1 MDISCNAHDIVVS
14 INEESV
20 CVSVREKELL
30 SFCETLIEDKS
41 ETRGTNKVMT
51 VVGPD

>member
-20 CVSVREKELL
+20 CVSVREKEL
-30 SFCETLIEDKS
+30 SFCETLTEDKS
-41 ETRGTNKVMT
+41 ETRGTNKVI